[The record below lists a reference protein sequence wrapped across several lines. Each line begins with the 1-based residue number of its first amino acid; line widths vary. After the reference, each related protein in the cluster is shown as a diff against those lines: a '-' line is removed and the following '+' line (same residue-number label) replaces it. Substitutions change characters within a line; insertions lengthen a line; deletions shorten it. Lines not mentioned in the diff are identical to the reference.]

1 MNQAYAILGTNR
13 LHAYI
18 AERAGHVYY
27 FAIESAWLSSAPGFN
42 LPFVDVLPDGPLHV
56 GDAIYLMHGADYSVA
71 LIIEGGS
78 VRLLCNDQ
86 DVLKD
91 YLIGLDLQ
99 IVEIEHKGGKPFTSI
114 PQAIQGITERF
125 INDFLRTNEIERKSQ
140 ELPEFTLKRVPVG
153 KVVYEDYARVL
164 ARLSPDVRV
173 VANRDSIKIDIADPS
188 KYAEFMYVINGMKI
202 TEMELGGMLQSGVD
216 RAIVID
222 RYINKVV
229 AAERGREMYVEEAKA
244 ALRAAEREVL
254 STLYTT
260 KRMDELRKAVS
271 DDDVK
276 AYYDANVLDQN
287 FQQWKVSYYLSNDQN
302 DVQQTLDKLK
312 KGDKD
317 ALDQLKP
324 LVEQGD
330 GYAVAQAMPYNLGRV
345 VSKMKKG
352 EFSEVLRLRN
362 GLL

>member
-1 MNQAYAILGTNR
+1 MSESDNKLG
-13 LHAYI
+13 I
-18 AERAGHVYY
+18 P
-27 FAIESAWLSSAPGFN
+27 FAKQKLT
-42 LPFVDVLPDGPLHV
+42 L
-56 GDAIYLMHGADYSVA
+56 SVA
-71 LIIEGGS
+71 AL
-78 VRLLCNDQ
+78 
-86 DVLKD
+86 
-91 YLIGLDLQ
+91 GLAGLVSWAGWTAFQGPSSPRVSPVASAFAAGDSS
-99 IVEIEHKGGKPFTSI
+99 GKSDR
-114 PQAIQGITERF
+114 E
-125 INDFLRTNEIERKSQ
+125 
-140 ELPEFTLKRVPVG
+140 
-153 KVVYEDYARVL
+153 
-164 ARLSPDVRV
+164 
-173 VANRDSIKIDIADPS
+173 VAS
-188 KYAEFMYVINGMKI
+188 INGMKI

-260 KRMDELRKAVS
+260 KRMEELRKAVS

-287 FQQWKVSYYLSNDQN
+287 FQQWKVSYYLSNDQK
-302 DVQQTLDKLK
+302 DVQQTLEKLK
-312 KGDKD
+312 KGEKD

-330 GYAVAQAMPYNLGRV
+330 GYAVAQALPYNLGRV

-362 GLL
+362 GLLVLKIEDSKQLKKPTVEELKQDIVQALALEKFNAELEQARRQAKVELG

>member
-1 MNQAYAILGTNR
+1 MSESDNKLG
-13 LHAYI
+13 I
-18 AERAGHVYY
+18 P
-27 FAIESAWLSSAPGFN
+27 FAKQKLT
-42 LPFVDVLPDGPLHV
+42 L
-56 GDAIYLMHGADYSVA
+56 SVA
-71 LIIEGGS
+71 ALGLAGLVSWAGWTAFQGPSSPS
-78 VRLLCNDQ
+78 VSPVASAFAAGDSS
-86 DVLKD
+86 
-91 YLIGLDLQ
+91 
-99 IVEIEHKGGKPFTSI
+99 GKSDR
-114 PQAIQGITERF
+114 E
-125 INDFLRTNEIERKSQ
+125 
-140 ELPEFTLKRVPVG
+140 
-153 KVVYEDYARVL
+153 
-164 ARLSPDVRV
+164 
-173 VANRDSIKIDIADPS
+173 VAS
-188 KYAEFMYVINGMKI
+188 INGMKI

-260 KRMDELRKAVS
+260 KRMEELRKAVS

-302 DVQQTLDKLK
+302 DVQQTLEKLK

-362 GLL
+362 GFLVLKIEDSKQLKKPTLEELKQDIVQALALEKFNAELEQARRQAKVELG

>member
-1 MNQAYAILGTNR
+1 MSESDNKLG
-13 LHAYI
+13 I
-18 AERAGHVYY
+18 P
-27 FAIESAWLSSAPGFN
+27 FAKQKLT
-42 LPFVDVLPDGPLHV
+42 L
-56 GDAIYLMHGADYSVA
+56 SVA
-71 LIIEGGS
+71 ALGLAGLVSWAGWTAFQGPSSPS
-78 VRLLCNDQ
+78 VSPVASAFAAGDSS
-86 DVLKD
+86 
-91 YLIGLDLQ
+91 
-99 IVEIEHKGGKPFTSI
+99 GKSDR
-114 PQAIQGITERF
+114 E
-125 INDFLRTNEIERKSQ
+125 
-140 ELPEFTLKRVPVG
+140 
-153 KVVYEDYARVL
+153 
-164 ARLSPDVRV
+164 
-173 VANRDSIKIDIADPS
+173 VAS
-188 KYAEFMYVINGMKI
+188 INGMKI

-260 KRMDELRKAVS
+260 KRMEELRKAVS

-287 FQQWKVSYYLSNDQN
+287 FQQWKVSYYLSNDQK
-302 DVQQTLDKLK
+302 DVQQTLEKLR
-312 KGDKD
+312 KGEKD

-330 GYAVAQAMPYNLGRV
+330 GYAVAQALPYNLGRV

-362 GLL
+362 GLLVLKIEDSKQLKKPTVEELKQDIVQALALEKFNAELEQARRQAKVELG

>member
-1 MNQAYAILGTNR
+1 MNESDNKVGMPFAKQKLTLGVAA
-13 LHAYI
+13 LGLVGLVSW
-18 AERAGHVYY
+18 AGWTAFQGSSSPSVSPVASA
-27 FAIESAWLSSAPGFN
+27 FAAGDSSGQS
-42 LPFVDVLPDGPLHV
+42 DRQ
-56 GDAIYLMHGADYSVA
+56 VA
-71 LIIEGGS
+71 S
-78 VRLLCNDQ
+78 
-86 DVLKD
+86 
-91 YLIGLDLQ
+91 
-99 IVEIEHKGGKPFTSI
+99 
-114 PQAIQGITERF
+114 
-125 INDFLRTNEIERKSQ
+125 
-140 ELPEFTLKRVPVG
+140 
-153 KVVYEDYARVL
+153 
-164 ARLSPDVRV
+164 
-173 VANRDSIKIDIADPS
+173 
-188 KYAEFMYVINGMKI
+188 INGMKI

-330 GYAVAQAMPYNLGRV
+330 GYSVAQAMPYNLGRV

-362 GLL
+362 GLLVLKIEDSKQLKKPTLEELKQDIVQALALEKFNAELEQARRQAKVELG

>member
-1 MNQAYAILGTNR
+1 MNESDNKVGMPFAKQKLTLGVAA
-13 LHAYI
+13 LGLVGLVSW
-18 AERAGHVYY
+18 AGWTAFQGPSNPSVSPVASA
-27 FAIESAWLSSAPGFN
+27 FAAGDSSGQS
-42 LPFVDVLPDGPLHV
+42 DRQ
-56 GDAIYLMHGADYSVA
+56 VA
-71 LIIEGGS
+71 S
-78 VRLLCNDQ
+78 
-86 DVLKD
+86 
-91 YLIGLDLQ
+91 
-99 IVEIEHKGGKPFTSI
+99 
-114 PQAIQGITERF
+114 
-125 INDFLRTNEIERKSQ
+125 
-140 ELPEFTLKRVPVG
+140 
-153 KVVYEDYARVL
+153 
-164 ARLSPDVRV
+164 
-173 VANRDSIKIDIADPS
+173 
-188 KYAEFMYVINGMKI
+188 INGMKI

-260 KRMDELRKAVS
+260 KRMEELRKAVS

-302 DVQQTLDKLK
+302 DVQQTLEKLK

-330 GYAVAQAMPYNLGRV
+330 SYAVAQAMPYNLGRV

-362 GLL
+362 GFLVLKIEDSKQLKKPTLEELKQDIVQALALEKFNAELEQARRQAKVELG

>member
-1 MNQAYAILGTNR
+1 MNESDNKVGIPFAKQRLTLGVAA
-13 LHAYI
+13 LGLVGLVSWAGWI
-18 AERAGHVYY
+18 AFQGPSSPSVSPVASAFAAGD
-27 FAIESAWLSSAPGFN
+27 SSGQS
-42 LPFVDVLPDGPLHV
+42 DRQ
-56 GDAIYLMHGADYSVA
+56 VA
-71 LIIEGGS
+71 S
-78 VRLLCNDQ
+78 
-86 DVLKD
+86 
-91 YLIGLDLQ
+91 
-99 IVEIEHKGGKPFTSI
+99 
-114 PQAIQGITERF
+114 
-125 INDFLRTNEIERKSQ
+125 
-140 ELPEFTLKRVPVG
+140 
-153 KVVYEDYARVL
+153 
-164 ARLSPDVRV
+164 
-173 VANRDSIKIDIADPS
+173 
-188 KYAEFMYVINGMKI
+188 INGMKI

-229 AAERGREMYVEEAKA
+229 AAERGREMYVDEAKA

-260 KRMDELRKAVS
+260 KRMEELRKAVS

-302 DVQQTLDKLK
+302 DVQQTLEKLK

-362 GLL
+362 GLLVLKIEDTKQLKKPTLEELKQDIVQALALEKFNAELEQARRRAKVELG

>member
-1 MNQAYAILGTNR
+1 MSESDNKVGVPFAKQKVTLGVAA
-13 LHAYI
+13 LGMVGLVSW
-18 AERAGHVYY
+18 AGWTAFQGPSNTGVSPVASA
-27 FAIESAWLSSAPGFN
+27 FAAGTSANKS
-42 LPFVDVLPDGPLHV
+42 DRE
-56 GDAIYLMHGADYSVA
+56 VA
-71 LIIEGGS
+71 S
-78 VRLLCNDQ
+78 
-86 DVLKD
+86 
-91 YLIGLDLQ
+91 
-99 IVEIEHKGGKPFTSI
+99 
-114 PQAIQGITERF
+114 
-125 INDFLRTNEIERKSQ
+125 
-140 ELPEFTLKRVPVG
+140 
-153 KVVYEDYARVL
+153 
-164 ARLSPDVRV
+164 
-173 VANRDSIKIDIADPS
+173 
-188 KYAEFMYVINGMKI
+188 INGMKI

-260 KRMDELRKAVS
+260 KRMEELRKAVS
-271 DDDVK
+271 DDEVR

-302 DVQQTLDKLK
+302 DVQQTLEKLK
-312 KGDKD
+312 KGEKD

-330 GYAVAQAMPYNLGRV
+330 GYAVAQALPYNLGRV

-362 GLL
+362 GLLVLKIEDSKQFKKPTMEELKQDIVQALALEKFNTELEQARRQAKVELS

>member
-1 MNQAYAILGTNR
+1 MSESDNKVGVPFAKQKVTLGVAA
-13 LHAYI
+13 LGMVGLVSW
-18 AERAGHVYY
+18 AGWTAFQGPSNTGVSPVASA
-27 FAIESAWLSSAPGFN
+27 FAAGTTANKSDRE
-42 LPFVDVLPDGPLHV
+42 
-56 GDAIYLMHGADYSVA
+56 VA
-71 LIIEGGS
+71 S
-78 VRLLCNDQ
+78 
-86 DVLKD
+86 
-91 YLIGLDLQ
+91 
-99 IVEIEHKGGKPFTSI
+99 
-114 PQAIQGITERF
+114 
-125 INDFLRTNEIERKSQ
+125 
-140 ELPEFTLKRVPVG
+140 
-153 KVVYEDYARVL
+153 
-164 ARLSPDVRV
+164 
-173 VANRDSIKIDIADPS
+173 
-188 KYAEFMYVINGMKI
+188 INGMKI

-260 KRMDELRKAVS
+260 KRMEELRKAVS
-271 DDDVK
+271 DDEVR

-302 DVQQTLDKLK
+302 DVQQTLEKLK
-312 KGDKD
+312 KGEKD

-330 GYAVAQAMPYNLGRV
+330 GYAVAQALPYNLGRV

-362 GLL
+362 GLLVLKIEDSKQFKKPTMEELKQDIVQALALEKFNAELEQARRQAKVELG

>member
-1 MNQAYAILGTNR
+1 MNESDNKVGIPFAKQRLTLGVAA
-13 LHAYI
+13 LGLVGLVSWAGWI
-18 AERAGHVYY
+18 AFQGPSSPSVSPVASAFAAGD
-27 FAIESAWLSSAPGFN
+27 SSGQS
-42 LPFVDVLPDGPLHV
+42 D
-56 GDAIYLMHGADYSVA
+56 
-71 LIIEGGS
+71 
-78 VRLLCNDQ
+78 RQ
-86 DVLKD
+86 
-91 YLIGLDLQ
+91 
-99 IVEIEHKGGKPFTSI
+99 
-114 PQAIQGITERF
+114 
-125 INDFLRTNEIERKSQ
+125 
-140 ELPEFTLKRVPVG
+140 
-153 KVVYEDYARVL
+153 L
-164 ARLSPDVRV
+164 AS
-173 VANRDSIKIDIADPS
+173 
-188 KYAEFMYVINGMKI
+188 INGMKI

-229 AAERGREMYVEEAKA
+229 AAERGREMYVDEAKA

-260 KRMDELRKAVS
+260 KRMEELRKAVS

-302 DVQQTLDKLK
+302 DVQQTLEKLK

-362 GLL
+362 GLLVLKIEDTKQLKKPTLEELKQDIVQALALAKFNAELEQARRQAKVELG

>member
-1 MNQAYAILGTNR
+1 MNESDNKVGMPFAKQKLTLGVAA
-13 LHAYI
+13 LGLVGLVSW
-18 AERAGHVYY
+18 AGWTAFQGPSNPSVSPVASA
-27 FAIESAWLSSAPGFN
+27 FAAGDSSGQS
-42 LPFVDVLPDGPLHV
+42 DRQ
-56 GDAIYLMHGADYSVA
+56 VA
-71 LIIEGGS
+71 S
-78 VRLLCNDQ
+78 
-86 DVLKD
+86 
-91 YLIGLDLQ
+91 
-99 IVEIEHKGGKPFTSI
+99 
-114 PQAIQGITERF
+114 
-125 INDFLRTNEIERKSQ
+125 
-140 ELPEFTLKRVPVG
+140 
-153 KVVYEDYARVL
+153 
-164 ARLSPDVRV
+164 
-173 VANRDSIKIDIADPS
+173 
-188 KYAEFMYVINGMKI
+188 INGMKI

-260 KRMDELRKAVS
+260 KRMEELRKAVS

-302 DVQQTLDKLK
+302 DVQQTLEKLK

-362 GLL
+362 GFLVLKIEDSKQLKKPTLEELKQDIVQALALEKFNAELEQARRQAKVELG

>member
-1 MNQAYAILGTNR
+1 MSESDNKVGMPFAKQKLTLGVAA
-13 LHAYI
+13 LGLVGLVSW
-18 AERAGHVYY
+18 AGWTAFQGPSNPSVSPVASA
-27 FAIESAWLSSAPGFN
+27 FAAGDSSGQS
-42 LPFVDVLPDGPLHV
+42 DRQ
-56 GDAIYLMHGADYSVA
+56 VA
-71 LIIEGGS
+71 S
-78 VRLLCNDQ
+78 
-86 DVLKD
+86 
-91 YLIGLDLQ
+91 
-99 IVEIEHKGGKPFTSI
+99 
-114 PQAIQGITERF
+114 
-125 INDFLRTNEIERKSQ
+125 
-140 ELPEFTLKRVPVG
+140 
-153 KVVYEDYARVL
+153 
-164 ARLSPDVRV
+164 
-173 VANRDSIKIDIADPS
+173 
-188 KYAEFMYVINGMKI
+188 INGMKI

-260 KRMDELRKAVS
+260 KRMEELRKAVS

-362 GLL
+362 GFLVLKIEDSKQLKKPTLEELKQDIVQALALEKFNAELEQARRQAKVELG

>member
-1 MNQAYAILGTNR
+1 MSESDNKLG
-13 LHAYI
+13 I
-18 AERAGHVYY
+18 P
-27 FAIESAWLSSAPGFN
+27 FAKQKLT
-42 LPFVDVLPDGPLHV
+42 L
-56 GDAIYLMHGADYSVA
+56 SVA
-71 LIIEGGS
+71 ALGLAGLVSWAGWTAFQGPSSPS
-78 VRLLCNDQ
+78 VSPVASAFAAGDSS
-86 DVLKD
+86 
-91 YLIGLDLQ
+91 
-99 IVEIEHKGGKPFTSI
+99 GKSDR
-114 PQAIQGITERF
+114 E
-125 INDFLRTNEIERKSQ
+125 
-140 ELPEFTLKRVPVG
+140 
-153 KVVYEDYARVL
+153 
-164 ARLSPDVRV
+164 
-173 VANRDSIKIDIADPS
+173 VAS
-188 KYAEFMYVINGMKI
+188 INGMKI

-260 KRMDELRKAVS
+260 KRMEELRKAVS

-287 FQQWKVSYYLSNDQN
+287 FQQWKVSYYLSNDQK
-302 DVQQTLDKLK
+302 DVQQTLEKLK
-312 KGDKD
+312 KGEKD

-330 GYAVAQAMPYNLGRV
+330 GYAVAQALPYNLGRV

-362 GLL
+362 GLLVLKIEDSKQLKKPTVEELKQDIVQALALEKFNAELEQARRQAKVELG

>member
-1 MNQAYAILGTNR
+1 MNESDNKVGMPFAKQKLTLGVAA
-13 LHAYI
+13 LGLVGLVSW
-18 AERAGHVYY
+18 AGWTAFQGSSSPSVSPVASA
-27 FAIESAWLSSAPGFN
+27 FAAGDSSGQS
-42 LPFVDVLPDGPLHV
+42 DRQ
-56 GDAIYLMHGADYSVA
+56 VA
-71 LIIEGGS
+71 S
-78 VRLLCNDQ
+78 
-86 DVLKD
+86 
-91 YLIGLDLQ
+91 
-99 IVEIEHKGGKPFTSI
+99 
-114 PQAIQGITERF
+114 
-125 INDFLRTNEIERKSQ
+125 
-140 ELPEFTLKRVPVG
+140 
-153 KVVYEDYARVL
+153 
-164 ARLSPDVRV
+164 
-173 VANRDSIKIDIADPS
+173 
-188 KYAEFMYVINGMKI
+188 INGMKI

-229 AAERGREMYVEEAKA
+229 AAERGREMYVDEAKA

-260 KRMDELRKAVS
+260 KRMEELRKAVS

-362 GLL
+362 GLLVLKIEDSKQLKKPTLEELKQDIVQALALEKFNAELEQARRQAKVELG

>member
-1 MNQAYAILGTNR
+1 MNESDNKVGMPFAKQKLTLGVAA
-13 LHAYI
+13 LGLVSLVSW
-18 AERAGHVYY
+18 AGWTAFQGSSSPSVSPVASA
-27 FAIESAWLSSAPGFN
+27 FAAGDSSGQS
-42 LPFVDVLPDGPLHV
+42 DRQ
-56 GDAIYLMHGADYSVA
+56 VA
-71 LIIEGGS
+71 S
-78 VRLLCNDQ
+78 
-86 DVLKD
+86 
-91 YLIGLDLQ
+91 
-99 IVEIEHKGGKPFTSI
+99 
-114 PQAIQGITERF
+114 
-125 INDFLRTNEIERKSQ
+125 
-140 ELPEFTLKRVPVG
+140 
-153 KVVYEDYARVL
+153 
-164 ARLSPDVRV
+164 
-173 VANRDSIKIDIADPS
+173 
-188 KYAEFMYVINGMKI
+188 INGMKI

-362 GLL
+362 GLLVLKIEDSKQLKKPTLEELKQDIVQALALEKFNAELEQARRQAKVELG

>member
-1 MNQAYAILGTNR
+1 MSESDNKVGVPFAKQKVTLGVAA
-13 LHAYI
+13 LGMVGLVSW
-18 AERAGHVYY
+18 AGWTAFQGPSNTGVSPVASA
-27 FAIESAWLSSAPGFN
+27 FAAGTSANKS
-42 LPFVDVLPDGPLHV
+42 DRE
-56 GDAIYLMHGADYSVA
+56 VA
-71 LIIEGGS
+71 S
-78 VRLLCNDQ
+78 
-86 DVLKD
+86 
-91 YLIGLDLQ
+91 
-99 IVEIEHKGGKPFTSI
+99 
-114 PQAIQGITERF
+114 
-125 INDFLRTNEIERKSQ
+125 
-140 ELPEFTLKRVPVG
+140 
-153 KVVYEDYARVL
+153 
-164 ARLSPDVRV
+164 
-173 VANRDSIKIDIADPS
+173 
-188 KYAEFMYVINGMKI
+188 INGMKI

-229 AAERGREMYVEEAKA
+229 AAERGREMYGEEAKA

-260 KRMDELRKAVS
+260 KRMEELRKAVS
-271 DDDVK
+271 DEEVR

-302 DVQQTLDKLK
+302 DVQQTLEKLK
-312 KGDKD
+312 KGEKD

-330 GYAVAQAMPYNLGRV
+330 GYAVAQALPYNLGRV

-362 GLL
+362 GLLVLKIEDSKQFKKPTMEELKQDIVQALALEKFNAELEQARRQAKVELS

>member
-1 MNQAYAILGTNR
+1 MNESDNKVGMPFAKQKLTLGVAA
-13 LHAYI
+13 LGLVGLVSW
-18 AERAGHVYY
+18 AGWTAFQGSSSPSVSPVASA
-27 FAIESAWLSSAPGFN
+27 FAAGDSSGQS
-42 LPFVDVLPDGPLHV
+42 DRQ
-56 GDAIYLMHGADYSVA
+56 VA
-71 LIIEGGS
+71 S
-78 VRLLCNDQ
+78 
-86 DVLKD
+86 
-91 YLIGLDLQ
+91 
-99 IVEIEHKGGKPFTSI
+99 
-114 PQAIQGITERF
+114 
-125 INDFLRTNEIERKSQ
+125 
-140 ELPEFTLKRVPVG
+140 
-153 KVVYEDYARVL
+153 
-164 ARLSPDVRV
+164 
-173 VANRDSIKIDIADPS
+173 
-188 KYAEFMYVINGMKI
+188 INGMKI

-362 GLL
+362 GLLVLKIEDSKQLKKPTLEELKQDIVQALALEKFNAELEQARRQAKVELG

>member
-1 MNQAYAILGTNR
+1 MNESDNKVGMPFAKQKLTLGVAA
-13 LHAYI
+13 LGLVGLVSW
-18 AERAGHVYY
+18 AGWTAFQGPSNPSVSPVASA
-27 FAIESAWLSSAPGFN
+27 FAAGDSSGQS
-42 LPFVDVLPDGPLHV
+42 DRQ
-56 GDAIYLMHGADYSVA
+56 VA
-71 LIIEGGS
+71 S
-78 VRLLCNDQ
+78 
-86 DVLKD
+86 
-91 YLIGLDLQ
+91 
-99 IVEIEHKGGKPFTSI
+99 
-114 PQAIQGITERF
+114 
-125 INDFLRTNEIERKSQ
+125 
-140 ELPEFTLKRVPVG
+140 
-153 KVVYEDYARVL
+153 
-164 ARLSPDVRV
+164 
-173 VANRDSIKIDIADPS
+173 
-188 KYAEFMYVINGMKI
+188 INGMKI

-260 KRMDELRKAVS
+260 KRMEELRKAVS

-276 AYYDANVLDQN
+276 AYYDTNVLDQN

-302 DVQQTLDKLK
+302 DVQQTLEKLK

-362 GLL
+362 GFLVLKIEDSKQLKKPTLEELKQDIVQALALEKFNAELEQARRQAKVELG

>member
-1 MNQAYAILGTNR
+1 MNESDNKVGMPFAKQKLTLGVAA
-13 LHAYI
+13 LGLVGLVSW
-18 AERAGHVYY
+18 AGWTAFQGPSNPSVSPVASA
-27 FAIESAWLSSAPGFN
+27 FAAGDSSGQS
-42 LPFVDVLPDGPLHV
+42 DRQ
-56 GDAIYLMHGADYSVA
+56 VA
-71 LIIEGGS
+71 S
-78 VRLLCNDQ
+78 
-86 DVLKD
+86 
-91 YLIGLDLQ
+91 
-99 IVEIEHKGGKPFTSI
+99 
-114 PQAIQGITERF
+114 
-125 INDFLRTNEIERKSQ
+125 
-140 ELPEFTLKRVPVG
+140 
-153 KVVYEDYARVL
+153 
-164 ARLSPDVRV
+164 
-173 VANRDSIKIDIADPS
+173 
-188 KYAEFMYVINGMKI
+188 INGMKI

-260 KRMDELRKAVS
+260 KRMEELRKAVS

-362 GLL
+362 GLLVLKIEDSKQLKKPTLEELKQDIVQALALEKFNAELEQARRQAKVELG

>member
-1 MNQAYAILGTNR
+1 MNESDNKVGMPFAKQKLTLGVAA
-13 LHAYI
+13 LGL
-18 AERAGHVYY
+18 AGLVSWAGWTAFQGPSSPSVSPVASA
-27 FAIESAWLSSAPGFN
+27 FAAGDSSGK
-42 LPFVDVLPDGPLHV
+42 
-56 GDAIYLMHGADYSVA
+56 ADRQVA
-71 LIIEGGS
+71 S
-78 VRLLCNDQ
+78 
-86 DVLKD
+86 
-91 YLIGLDLQ
+91 
-99 IVEIEHKGGKPFTSI
+99 
-114 PQAIQGITERF
+114 
-125 INDFLRTNEIERKSQ
+125 
-140 ELPEFTLKRVPVG
+140 
-153 KVVYEDYARVL
+153 
-164 ARLSPDVRV
+164 
-173 VANRDSIKIDIADPS
+173 
-188 KYAEFMYVINGMKI
+188 INGMKI

-260 KRMDELRKAVS
+260 KRMEELRKAVS

-302 DVQQTLDKLK
+302 DVQQTLDKLR

-330 GYAVAQAMPYNLGRV
+330 GYAVAQALPYNLGRV

-362 GLL
+362 GLLVLKIEDSKQLKKPTLEELKQDIVQALALEKFNAELEQARRQAKVELG

>member
-1 MNQAYAILGTNR
+1 MNESDNKVGMPFAKQKLTLGVAA
-13 LHAYI
+13 LGLVGLVSW
-18 AERAGHVYY
+18 AGWTAFQGPASPSVSPVASA
-27 FAIESAWLSSAPGFN
+27 FAAGDSSGQS
-42 LPFVDVLPDGPLHV
+42 DRQ
-56 GDAIYLMHGADYSVA
+56 VA
-71 LIIEGGS
+71 S
-78 VRLLCNDQ
+78 
-86 DVLKD
+86 
-91 YLIGLDLQ
+91 
-99 IVEIEHKGGKPFTSI
+99 
-114 PQAIQGITERF
+114 
-125 INDFLRTNEIERKSQ
+125 
-140 ELPEFTLKRVPVG
+140 
-153 KVVYEDYARVL
+153 
-164 ARLSPDVRV
+164 
-173 VANRDSIKIDIADPS
+173 
-188 KYAEFMYVINGMKI
+188 INGMKI

-260 KRMDELRKAVS
+260 KRMEELRKAVS

-362 GLL
+362 GLLVLKIEDSKQLRKPTLEELKQDIVQALALEKFNAELEQARRQAKVELG

>member
-1 MNQAYAILGTNR
+1 MSESDNKVGVPFAKQKVTLGVTA
-13 LHAYI
+13 LGMVGLVSW
-18 AERAGHVYY
+18 AGWTAFQGPSNAGVSPVASA
-27 FAIESAWLSSAPGFN
+27 FAAGTSANKS
-42 LPFVDVLPDGPLHV
+42 DRE
-56 GDAIYLMHGADYSVA
+56 VA
-71 LIIEGGS
+71 S
-78 VRLLCNDQ
+78 
-86 DVLKD
+86 
-91 YLIGLDLQ
+91 
-99 IVEIEHKGGKPFTSI
+99 
-114 PQAIQGITERF
+114 
-125 INDFLRTNEIERKSQ
+125 
-140 ELPEFTLKRVPVG
+140 
-153 KVVYEDYARVL
+153 
-164 ARLSPDVRV
+164 
-173 VANRDSIKIDIADPS
+173 
-188 KYAEFMYVINGMKI
+188 INGMKI

-260 KRMDELRKAVS
+260 KRMEELRKAVS
-271 DDDVK
+271 DDEVR

-302 DVQQTLDKLK
+302 DVQQTLEKLK
-312 KGDKD
+312 KGEKD

-330 GYAVAQAMPYNLGRV
+330 GYAVAQALPYNLGRV

-362 GLL
+362 GLLVLKIEDSKQFKKPTMEELKQDIVQALALEKFNAELEQARRQAKVELG

>member
-1 MNQAYAILGTNR
+1 MNESDNKVGMPFAKQKLTLGVAA
-13 LHAYI
+13 LGLVGLVSW
-18 AERAGHVYY
+18 AGWTAFQGSSSPSVSPVASA
-27 FAIESAWLSSAPGFN
+27 FAAGDSSGQS
-42 LPFVDVLPDGPLHV
+42 DRQ
-56 GDAIYLMHGADYSVA
+56 VA
-71 LIIEGGS
+71 S
-78 VRLLCNDQ
+78 
-86 DVLKD
+86 
-91 YLIGLDLQ
+91 
-99 IVEIEHKGGKPFTSI
+99 
-114 PQAIQGITERF
+114 
-125 INDFLRTNEIERKSQ
+125 
-140 ELPEFTLKRVPVG
+140 
-153 KVVYEDYARVL
+153 
-164 ARLSPDVRV
+164 
-173 VANRDSIKIDIADPS
+173 
-188 KYAEFMYVINGMKI
+188 INGMKI

-260 KRMDELRKAVS
+260 KRMEELRKAVS

-276 AYYDANVLDQN
+276 AYYEANVLDQN

-362 GLL
+362 GLLVLKIEDSKQLKKPTLEELKQDIVQALALEKFNAELEQARRQSKVELG

>member
-1 MNQAYAILGTNR
+1 MNESDNKVGMPFAKQKLTLGVAA
-13 LHAYI
+13 LGLVGLVSW
-18 AERAGHVYY
+18 AGWTAFQGSSSPSVSPVASA
-27 FAIESAWLSSAPGFN
+27 FAAGDSSGQS
-42 LPFVDVLPDGPLHV
+42 DRQ
-56 GDAIYLMHGADYSVA
+56 VA
-71 LIIEGGS
+71 S
-78 VRLLCNDQ
+78 
-86 DVLKD
+86 
-91 YLIGLDLQ
+91 
-99 IVEIEHKGGKPFTSI
+99 
-114 PQAIQGITERF
+114 
-125 INDFLRTNEIERKSQ
+125 
-140 ELPEFTLKRVPVG
+140 
-153 KVVYEDYARVL
+153 
-164 ARLSPDVRV
+164 
-173 VANRDSIKIDIADPS
+173 
-188 KYAEFMYVINGMKI
+188 INGMKI

-330 GYAVAQAMPYNLGRV
+330 GFAVAQAMPYNLGRV

-362 GLL
+362 GLLVLKIEDSKQLKKPTLEELKQDIVQALALEKFNAELEQARRQAKVELG

>member
-1 MNQAYAILGTNR
+1 MSESDNKLG
-13 LHAYI
+13 I
-18 AERAGHVYY
+18 P
-27 FAIESAWLSSAPGFN
+27 FAKQKLT
-42 LPFVDVLPDGPLHV
+42 L
-56 GDAIYLMHGADYSVA
+56 SVA
-71 LIIEGGS
+71 ALGLAGLVSWAGWTAFQGPSSPS
-78 VRLLCNDQ
+78 VSPVASAFAAGDSS
-86 DVLKD
+86 
-91 YLIGLDLQ
+91 
-99 IVEIEHKGGKPFTSI
+99 GKSDR
-114 PQAIQGITERF
+114 E
-125 INDFLRTNEIERKSQ
+125 
-140 ELPEFTLKRVPVG
+140 
-153 KVVYEDYARVL
+153 
-164 ARLSPDVRV
+164 
-173 VANRDSIKIDIADPS
+173 VAS
-188 KYAEFMYVINGMKI
+188 INGMKI
-202 TEMELGGMLQSGVD
+202 TEMELGVMLQSGVD

-260 KRMDELRKAVS
+260 KRMEELRKAVS

-287 FQQWKVSYYLSNDQN
+287 FQQWKVSYYLSNDQK
-302 DVQQTLDKLK
+302 DVQQTLEKLK
-312 KGDKD
+312 KGEKD

-330 GYAVAQAMPYNLGRV
+330 GYAVAQALPYNLGRV

-362 GLL
+362 GLLVLKIEDSKQLKKPTVEELKQDIVQALALEKFNAELEQARRQAKVELG

>member
-1 MNQAYAILGTNR
+1 M
-13 LHAYI
+13 
-18 AERAGHVYY
+18 
-27 FAIESAWLSSAPGFN
+27 
-42 LPFVDVLPDGPLHV
+42 
-56 GDAIYLMHGADYSVA
+56 
-71 LIIEGGS
+71 
-78 VRLLCNDQ
+78 C
-86 DVLKD
+86 
-91 YLIGLDLQ
+91 
-99 IVEIEHKGGKPFTSI
+99 GKPAFH
-114 PQAIQGITERF
+114 
-125 INDFLRTNEIERKSQ
+125 
-140 ELPEFTLKRVPVG
+140 LKPTG
-153 KVVYEDYARVL
+153 K
-164 ARLSPDVRV
+164 
-173 VANRDSIKIDIADPS
+173 S
-188 KYAEFMYVINGMKI
+188 KYSSVEWGIPFAKQKLTLGVAALGLVGLVSWAGWTAFQGSSSPSVSPVASAFAAGDSSGQSDRQVASINGMKI

-244 ALRAAEREVL
+244 SLRAAEREVL

-362 GLL
+362 GLLVLKIEDSKQLKKPTLEELKQDIVQALALEKFNAELEQARRQAKVELG